1 MAEKVVSPGVFTNEI
16 DKSFVPSA
24 LPDIGAAIIGPT
36 VKGPAGIPT
45 VVNSYSEFQARFGD
59 SFPSGSNKY
68 TYFTSLVARNYLKH
82 QSPLTVVRI
91 LAGSPVKAVANVLT
105 GSNISAGIAYTGSA
119 GIGEIDSTAAS
130 ISFKLHALADGA
142 IMNNKGIDSPTAAS
156 ATITIT
162 DYTELN
168 AGDKVNLV
176 SQDGTNYDFTNGDQS
191 SVNGTWESA
200 TSNNQTATNLM
211 NVINTSSGP
220 AGTRFTATADGAVVT
235 ATQAIAGSYGNTTV
249 TLTDSGTAGM
259 TKTDFTGG
267 VSDPTGT
274 NNLLTTGS
282 KDNVRW
288 EVTNTNRLK
297 GTFNLIIRAGN
308 DTEKKKQNLETWNNL
323 SLDPEAINYIGRVV
337 GDSIETLLG
346 SGTTNPYLQASGSY
360 PNKSK
365 YVRVEVSQ
373 PTVGYLDSDGNVK
386 DQVNPRVPALH
397 MSSSLPGIGSGSFGG
412 AFTSGSDGTVQHPQN
427 FYENIA
433 DDNSQ
438 GYDLA
443 TAAQGKTAYENAI
456 NLLKNKDEYDIN
468 LLMLPGV
475 VDNGS
480 GGGALLTLALDACE
494 ARGDCF
500 LLMDPTFW
508 NSNIPTATSEAE
520 GRDSSYGAMYWPWIK
535 MNDSAVGRQV
545 WVPPSVA
552 MAGVYAFNDKIG
564 YPWFAPAG
572 NTRGVV
578 DNAVKAERKLTHSNR
593 DTLYESSINPI
604 ATFPDQGVVVW
615 GQKTLQKKASA
626 LDRVNVRRLLI
637 KVKKFIAL
645 SSRKLVFEQNTVKTR
660 GQFLNVANPFL
671 ERVKAQAGLNDFRVV
686 MDDSNNPPDIVDRN
700 ILYGQIFLQPTKTAE
715 FIVLDFTVQPTG
727 ATFSG

>member
-1 MAEKVVSPGVFTNEI
+1 EI

-282 KDNVRW
+282 KDN
-288 EVTNTNRLK
+288 
-297 GTFNLIIRAGN
+297 
-308 DTEKKKQNLETWNNL
+308 
-323 SLDPEAINYIGRVV
+323 
-337 GDSIETLLG
+337 
-346 SGTTNPYLQASGSY
+346 
-360 PNKSK
+360 
-365 YVRVEVSQ
+365 
-373 PTVGYLDSDGNVK
+373 
-386 DQVNPRVPALH
+386 
-397 MSSSLPGIGSGSFGG
+397 
-412 AFTSGSDGTVQHPQN
+412 
-427 FYENIA
+427 
-433 DDNSQ
+433 
-438 GYDLA
+438 
-443 TAAQGKTAYENAI
+443 
-456 NLLKNKDEYDIN
+456 
-468 LLMLPGV
+468 
-475 VDNGS
+475 
-480 GGGALLTLALDACE
+480 
-494 ARGDCF
+494 
-500 LLMDPTFW
+500 
-508 NSNIPTATSEAE
+508 
-520 GRDSSYGAMYWPWIK
+520 
-535 MNDSAVGRQV
+535 
-545 WVPPSVA
+545 
-552 MAGVYAFNDKIG
+552 
-564 YPWFAPAG
+564 
-572 NTRGVV
+572 
-578 DNAVKAERKLTHSNR
+578 
-593 DTLYESSINPI
+593 
-604 ATFPDQGVVVW
+604 
-615 GQKTLQKKASA
+615 
-626 LDRVNVRRLLI
+626 
-637 KVKKFIAL
+637 
-645 SSRKLVFEQNTVKTR
+645 
-660 GQFLNVANPFL
+660 
-671 ERVKAQAGLNDFRVV
+671 
-686 MDDSNNPPDIVDRN
+686 
-700 ILYGQIFLQPTKTAE
+700 
-715 FIVLDFTVQPTG
+715 
-727 ATFSG
+727 